1 MEKRLLQSFIQWW
14 PSMNSTSKSALPKHA
29 PIRRCALTRIAIHVL
44 VTGRSG
50 GKAHTND
57 YYSHID
63 ITLVPQEFCSCL
75 PIAIAW
81 LSQSLRCGWPGPKL
95 GSLLRS
101 YVTFCVEMGRTI
113 IGHQPLP
120 APANMKVL
128 VSAADPCPAERWE
141 WRRMEEILWKLG
153 RARSSPGWAR
163 RQEYLRQGGSRRS
176 PVGLAL
182 PPRTQAASSS
192 RQVDPLAVKGGICH
206 RLFLLPLLL
215 FGFPRHCWHC
225 NTVGVGWPNR
235 EYGTLIC
242 YRELGRDGE
251 GRTSCGWPHAGGI
264 R

>member
-1 MEKRLLQSFIQWW
+1 MSWLLEGVVGKLI
-14 PSMNSTSKSALPKHA
+14 PMN
-29 PIRRCALTRIAIHVL
+29 IIAIS
-44 VTGRSG
+44 T
-50 GKAHTND
+50 
-57 YYSHID
+57 

-81 LSQSLRCGWPGPKL
+81 LSESLCCGWPGPKL

-101 YVTFCVEMGRTI
+101 YVTFCVEMGRKI

-120 APANMKVL
+120 APCKHEG
-128 VSAADPCPAERWE
+128 VSVCSQSTCPAESWE
-141 WRRMEEILWKLG
+141 WRRMEKILWKLG
-153 RARSSPGWAR
+153 RARSSHGWAR

-192 RQVDPLAVKGGICH
+192 QWLAVSTP
-206 RLFLLPLLL
+206 LPSLL
-215 FGFPRHCWHC
+215 FGFPRHPWHC

-242 YRELGRDGE
+242 YRESGGDGE
-251 GRTSCGWPHAGGI
+251 GRTSCGWPQHAGWI